1 MKQTRSRPALA
12 AIGFLLLLAVLAGV
26 WRFSRPATQDGEKII
41 TVEVV
46 HKDGSEK
53 SFDFQTDHEYLGAFL
68 VEINLISGTESQ
80 FGIFV
85 DTVDGET
92 ADYAVDHGWWQ
103 LLCDGEAAQ
112 TGADSVAIKDG
123 SVYTWVYT
131 IG

>member
-1 MKQTRSRPALA
+1 MNQKRSRLTLALV
-12 AIGFLLLLAVLAGV
+12 GFLLLFAVLAGV
-26 WRFSRPATQDGEKII
+26 WHFSRPAPQEGEKII

-68 VEINLISGTESQ
+68 LEINLISGTMGE

-92 ADYAVDHGWWQ
+92 ADYSVDGGWWQ
-103 LLCDGEAAQ
+103 LLCDGESAQ
-112 TGADSVAIKDG
+112 TGADSVVLEDG

>member
-1 MKQTRSRPALA
+1 MKNKK
-12 AIGFLLLLAVLAGV
+12 LLLAIVAFVAAIAIFAGV
-26 WRFSRPATQDGEKII
+26 YMTTRPAVSEGSKAI

-112 TGADSVAIKDG
+112 TGADSIVLEDG
-123 SVYTWVYT
+123 ATYTWVYT

>member
-1 MKQTRSRPALA
+1 MKQKHSRPILGL
-12 AIGFLLLLAVLAGV
+12 IGFLLLFAVLLGV
-26 WRFSRPATQDGEKII
+26 WHFSRPEVQDGEKII

-68 VEINLISGTESQ
+68 LEINLISGSEGE

-92 ADYAVDHGWWQ
+92 ADYAVDSGWWQ

-112 TGADSVAIKDG
+112 TGADSIVLEDG
-123 SVYTWVYT
+123 AVYTWVYT

>member
-1 MKQTRSRPALA
+1 MKRTRSRPALA

-26 WRFSRPATQDGEKII
+26 WHFSRPAAQDGEKII

-85 DTVDGET
+85 NTVDGET
-92 ADYAVDHGWWQ
+92 ADYATDGSWWQ

-112 TGADSVAIKDG
+112 TGADSIVLEDG
-123 SVYTWVYT
+123 ATYTWVYT

>member
-26 WRFSRPATQDGEKII
+26 WRFSRPAAQDGEKII

-112 TGADSVAIKDG
+112 TGADSIVLEDG